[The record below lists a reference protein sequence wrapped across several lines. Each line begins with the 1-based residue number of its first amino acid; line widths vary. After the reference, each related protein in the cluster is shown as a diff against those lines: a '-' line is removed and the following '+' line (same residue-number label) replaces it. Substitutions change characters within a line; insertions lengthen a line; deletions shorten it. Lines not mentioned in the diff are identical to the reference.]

1 MRQDNSKP
9 LVNARWKMTFDI
21 IFVVGLVLTLIK
33 LVFLVLNKL
42 GDLDIHVFN
51 DKFIWNIGPLAL
63 MVIGGIG
70 SGALKEK
77 QQGTNK
83 GND

>member
-1 MRQDNSKP
+1 MNQDNNKP
-9 LVNARWKMTFDI
+9 VNARLKMSFDI
-21 IFVVGLVLTLIK
+21 IFVIGLVLMIIK
-33 LVFLVLNKL
+33 LVFLVLDKVIGL
-42 GDLDIHVFN
+42 AVPAFN

-77 QQGTNK
+77 QKGTDK
-83 GND
+83 GER